1 MGGSYASRASGFYL
15 ETGTRIPRRLLWAM
29 GLVKYAAA
37 RANVELGVLDERR
50 GRAIMEVALELAE
63 GKFDGEI
70 VVDVF
75 QTGSGTGLNMNVN
88 EVIARE
94 ASRRAGVSVDPYD
107 HVNKSQSSND
117 VVPTAVRLASAKG
130 AGEVKAGLSK
140 LAGSLESLASETMD
154 AVKPGRTHL
163 RDALPVTLG
172 MELDA
177 FAQAFR
183 LDSRLLDSAVDAV
196 LEVPLGGTA
205 VGTGV
210 NAPEGY
216 AELAVRYLAEAS
228 GIPVRPAGSPMRP
241 MRLLTDLLALSSAY
255 RLAAVDLW
263 RLSQDLRLMYSG
275 PNTGLAEVEIHV
287 DIPGSSMMPGKRNPV
302 TLEAAMQA
310 AAHVMGLDHSMLQA
324 SLLGELELSMGIPLA
339 GYVLDRQASLLAEA
353 LVKTAEKVIA
363 RLEPRR
369 ERMRRLAESSQA
381 LVTLL
386 TPHIG
391 YQAASRVAGLLS
403 QGKALPEALEELGYP
418 RELAAK
424 ITLESALGKRLAGER
439 GSRGGGSTGES

>member
-50 GRAIMEVALELAE
+50 GRAIMEVALELAR
-63 GKFDGEI
+63 GRFDGDI
-70 VVDVF
+70 VVGVF

-94 ASRRAGVSVDPYD
+94 ASRRAGVEVDPYD

-117 VVPTAVRLASAKG
+117 VVPTALRLAAARG
-130 AGEVKAGLSK
+130 ARDVLEALEA
-140 LAGSLESLASETMD
+140 LMARLESLARETMD

-172 MELDA
+172 MELEA
-177 FAQAFR
+177 FAQAFK
-183 LDSRLLDSAVDAV
+183 LDSRLLEQAVEAV

-228 GIPVRPAGSPMRP
+228 GIPVKLAGSPMRP

-255 RLAAVDLW
+255 RVIAVDLW

-275 PNTGLAEVEIHV
+275 PNTGFGEIEIHV

-310 AAHVMGLDHSMLQA
+310 AAHVIGLDQSMLHA

-339 GYVLDRQASLLAEA
+339 GYVADKQATLLTEA
-353 LVKTAEKVIA
+353 LSKVAGKVIA
-363 RLEPRR
+363 AIEPRR

-386 TPHIG
+386 APYIG
-391 YQAASRVAGLLS
+391 YQAASRVAGLLA
-403 QGKALPEALEELGYP
+403 QGKTLPEALEGLGYP
-418 RELAAK
+418 RDLAVK
-424 ITLESALGKRLAGER
+424 VTLKAALGKRWAQG
-439 GSRGGGSTGES
+439 

>member
-1 MGGSYASRASGFYL
+1 MAGSYAREASRYYL
-15 ETGTRIPRRLLWAM
+15 ETGTRVPRRLIWAM

-63 GKFDGEI
+63 GRYDGEI

-94 ASRRAGVSVDPYD
+94 ASRRAGVEVNPYD

-117 VVPTAVRLASAKG
+117 VVPTAVRLAAAKA
-130 AGEVKAGLSK
+130 AGEVAEALRV
-140 LAGSLESLASETMD
+140 LAEALESMAGETMD

-172 MELDA
+172 MELEA
-177 FAQAFR
+177 FARAFR
-183 LDSRLLDSAVDAV
+183 LDSGLLERAVEAV

-216 AELAVRYLAEAS
+216 TELAVGYLAEAS
-228 GIPVRPAGSPMRP
+228 GVPVRPAGTPMRP

-255 RLAAVDLW
+255 RLIAVDLW

-275 PNTGLAEVEIHV
+275 PNTGLAEVEMRV

-324 SLLGELELSMGIPLA
+324 SLLGEFELSMGIPLA
-339 GYVLDRQASLLAEA
+339 GYTLERQATILSEA
-353 LVKTAEKVIA
+353 LRKVAERVVKT
-363 RLEPRR
+363 LEPRR

-381 LVTLL
+381 MVTLL
-386 TPHIG
+386 SPHIG
-391 YQAASRVAGLLS
+391 YEAAAKVSELIAK
-403 QGKALPEALEELGYP
+403 GKTLAEALEELGYP
-418 RELAAK
+418 RSLAEK
-424 ITLESALGKRLAGER
+424 VTLGAALGPRARASGR
-439 GSRGGGSTGES
+439 

>member
-1 MGGSYASRASGFYL
+1 MAGPYTSMASRYYL
-15 ETGTRIPRRLLWAM
+15 ETGTGIPRRLVWAM

-37 RANVELGVLDERR
+37 RANVELGVLDGRR
-50 GRAIMEVALELAE
+50 GKAIMEVALELA
-63 GKFDGEI
+63 GGRFDGDI
-70 VVDVF
+70 AVDVF

-94 ASRRAGVSVDPYD
+94 ASRRAGVEVDPYD

-117 VVPTAVRLASAKG
+117 VVPTAIRLAAARG
-130 AGEVKAGLSK
+130 ARDALEALRALVSR
-140 LAGSLESLASETMD
+140 LESLARETMD

-172 MELDA
+172 LELGA

-183 LDSRLLDSAVDAV
+183 LDSNLLEQAVEAV

-210 NAPEGY
+210 NAPDGY
-216 AELAVRYLAEAS
+216 SELAVRYLAEAS
-228 GIPVRPAGSPMRP
+228 GIPVRLAGSPMRP

-255 RLAAVDLW
+255 RVIAVDLW

-275 PNTGLAEVEIHV
+275 PNTGLGEIEIRV

-310 AAHVMGLDHSMLQA
+310 AAHVMGLDQSMLQA

-339 GYVLDRQASLLAEA
+339 GLLSSDIDVLVVTNIEPGKVSAVLWEHGIKDPSEVHVITRELLEMYRRSK
-353 LVKTAEKVIA
+353 LVKIA
-363 RLEPRR
+363 
-369 ERMRRLAESSQA
+369 
-381 LVTLL
+381 
-386 TPHIG
+386 
-391 YQAASRVAGLLS
+391 
-403 QGKALPEALEELGYP
+403 
-418 RELAAK
+418 
-424 ITLESALGKRLAGER
+424 
-439 GSRGGGSTGES
+439 

>member
-1 MGGSYASRASGFYL
+1 
-15 ETGTRIPRRLLWAM
+15 M

-37 RANVELGVLDERR
+37 RANVELGVLDEVR
-50 GRAIMEVALELAE
+50 GKAIMEVALELAE
-63 GKFDGEI
+63 GRFDGDI

-88 EVIARE
+88 EVIAKE
-94 ASRRAGVSVDPYD
+94 ASRRAGVEVDPYD

-117 VVPTAVRLASAKG
+117 VVPTAIRLAAARG
-130 AGEVKAGLSK
+130 ARDVLGAIQALVSR
-140 LAGSLESLASETMD
+140 LESLARETMD

-172 MELDA
+172 MELEA
-177 FAQAFR
+177 FAQAFK
-183 LDSRLLDSAVDAV
+183 LDSRLLEQTVEAV

-228 GIPVRPAGSPMRP
+228 GIPVKPAESPMRP

-255 RLAAVDLW
+255 RAVAVDLW

-275 PNTGLAEVEIHV
+275 PNTGLGEVEIRV

-310 AAHVMGLDHSMLQA
+310 AAHVMGLDQSMLQA

-339 GYVLDRQASLLAEA
+339 GYAVDRQATLLTEA
-353 LVKTAEKVIA
+353 LSKVADRVIA
-363 RLEPRR
+363 VVEPRR

-386 TPHIG
+386 APHIG
-391 YQAASRVAGLLS
+391 YQAASRVAALLA
-403 QGKALPEALEELGYP
+403 QGKTLPEALEELGYP
-418 RELAAK
+418 GDLAVK
-424 ITLESALGKRLAGER
+424 VTLEAALGGRKSREPR
-439 GSRGGGSTGES
+439 G